1 MKLTV
6 LGCWAPYPR
15 PGEACSGYLLQSGA
29 INLMLEA
36 GNGSFAQ
43 LTRHLN
49 FRSLTGVVV
58 THFHPDHY
66 MDLFCL
72 RHAIEGAGR
81 DGSMSGPVKLF
92 IPPEPIDVYN
102 QLAGYTKAF
111 SVISVESL
119 PQSTDIPGL
128 TAKKTVLGEVSLY
141 FIPTAHSLPGYAVL
155 ARRQGQS
162 FFFSGD
168 SSYCG
173 QLEKAARGTNLLLCE
188 SSGLNKDATQL
199 AGTHMTAG
207 QAGALARKSGVQ
219 RLVLTHFWPEYD
231 VRELLAQ
238 AEKAFGR
245 SVEAAIQGQEYK
257 L

>member
-43 LTRHLN
+43 LTKHLN
-49 FRSLTGVVV
+49 FRSLTSVVV

-72 RHAIEGAGR
+72 RHAIEGAKR
-81 DGSMSGPVKLF
+81 DGSMGGPVKLF

-102 QLAGYTKAF
+102 QLDGYTKAF
-111 SVISVESL
+111 SVINVESL
-119 PQSTDIPGL
+119 PYSKDIPGL
-128 TAKKTVLGEVSLY
+128 RARKTVVGEVSLY
-141 FIPTAHSLPGYAVL
+141 FIPTAHSLPGYAIL

-162 FFFSGD
+162 FVFSGD
-168 SSYCG
+168 SSYCSE
-173 QLEKAARGTNLLLCE
+173 LVKAAWGTDLLLCE
-188 SSGLNKDATQL
+188 SSGLNKDDTQL
-199 AGTHMTAG
+199 AGIHMTAG
-207 QAGALARKSGVQ
+207 QAGALARQSGAQ

-231 VRELLAQ
+231 VGELLAQ
-238 AEKAFGR
+238 AGEAFGR
-245 SVEAAIQGQEYK
+245 CVEAAAQGKEYI

>member
-15 PGEACSGYLLQSGA
+15 PGEACSGYLLQSGE

-72 RHAIEGAGR
+72 RHAIEGARRVGNM
-81 DGSMSGPVKLF
+81 GGPVKLF
-92 IPPEPIDVYN
+92 IPPEPIEVYN
-102 QLAGYTKAF
+102 QLAGYTNAF
-111 SVISVESL
+111 SVINVENL
-119 PQSTDIPGL
+119 PHSMDIPGL
-128 TAKKTVLGEVSLY
+128 AAARKTVLGEISLY
-141 FIPTAHSLPGYAVL
+141 CIPTAHSLPGYAVL
-155 ARRQGQS
+155 ARREGQS

-173 QLEKAARGTNLLLCE
+173 QLERAAQGTDLFLCE
-188 SSGLNKDATQL
+188 SSGLNKDAAQL
-199 AGTHMTAG
+199 GMHMTAG
-207 QAGALARKSGVQ
+207 QAGALARRSGVQ

-231 VRELLAQ
+231 VGELLAQ
-238 AEKAFGR
+238 AEEAFGR
-245 SVEAAIQGQEYK
+245 SVEAAAQGKEYI